1 MKSLVLCWLGAL
13 FCFGC
18 APPTD
23 PVTIRI
29 ASPTVEIVQPSPPV
43 NCAEVRNGAYFDRRL
58 NTSCTFRLFQGVRVC
73 FPDNAA
79 VTLGGVCDTAGG
91 KDRLWISREPN
102 CLGEGTS
109 NYVLT
114 LTQRG
119 VLDCD
124 DLRGIIETVADFE
137 HFDQRLNVY
146 DPELKTCTASPF
158 SGNRLHPVV
167 DIAPPPAPR
176 FVDQNGLPSTVCN

>member
-1 MKSLVLCWLGAL
+1 MKAPTLCCLAL
-13 FCFGC
+13 LCLEC

-23 PVTIRI
+23 SVRI
-29 ASPTVEIVQPSPPV
+29 ASPTAEVAQPAPV
-43 NCAEVRNGAYFDRRL
+43 ANCAEVRNGAYFDRRL
-58 NTSCTFRLFQGVRVC
+58 NTSCTFRFFQGVRVC

-79 VTLGGVCDTAGG
+79 ITLGGVCDSAGG

-102 CLGEGTS
+102 CLGDGTS

-119 VLDCD
+119 VLNCD

-137 HFDQRLNVY
+137 ALDQRLNVY
-146 DPELKTCTASPF
+146 DPEFKTCTPSF
-158 SGNRLHPVV
+158 LSGNHLHPVV

-176 FVDQNGLPSTVCN
+176 FVDQKGLPLEVCK